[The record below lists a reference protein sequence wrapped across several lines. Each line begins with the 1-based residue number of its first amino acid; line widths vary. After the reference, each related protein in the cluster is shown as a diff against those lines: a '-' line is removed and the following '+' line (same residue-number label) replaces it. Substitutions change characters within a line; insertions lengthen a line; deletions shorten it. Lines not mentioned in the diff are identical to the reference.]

1 MGPPQ
6 WSDLGM
12 YLQTVM
18 LLLREEGLDS
28 CAQECWSL
36 YHETLKDFLQPPDD
50 LMLFTGMSIGY
61 MDESDPVNRLRT
73 RRASLEDFAT
83 FRDI

>member
-1 MGPPQ
+1 
-6 WSDLGM
+6 M
-12 YLQTVM
+12 YLQTLM

-36 YHETLKDFLQPPDD
+36 YHQTLKDFLEPADD

-61 MDESDPVNRLRT
+61 MDEKDPVNQLRT
-73 RRASLEDFAT
+73 RRAPLEDFAS
-83 FRDI
+83 FRGI

>member
-1 MGPPQ
+1 

-12 YLQTVM
+12 FLQTVM

-36 YHETLKDFLQPPDD
+36 YHKTLRDFLDSPDE
-50 LMLFTGMSIGY
+50 LMLFAGMSIGY
-61 MDESDPVNRLRT
+61 MDEEDPVNKLRT
-73 RRASLEDFAT
+73 RRAALEDFAR
-83 FRDI
+83 FRGI